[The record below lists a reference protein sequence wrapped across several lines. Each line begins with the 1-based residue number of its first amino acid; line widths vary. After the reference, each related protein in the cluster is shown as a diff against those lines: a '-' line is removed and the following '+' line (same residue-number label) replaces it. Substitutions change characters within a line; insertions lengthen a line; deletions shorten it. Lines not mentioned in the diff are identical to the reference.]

1 MQTPRLIFKRRQIMR
16 ATSGSICSEGLSRR
30 DLLLGAS
37 SGVAVSLA
45 GTTLPAWSEW
55 PQAGAAAIPA
65 APKRSISPASMP
77 KAWSAEE
84 FRRRWQNVRQ
94 GMKESHF
101 DCLIVPQ
108 HSTQAMIHDRQDGD
122 ADVQYLTGIPA
133 GWAIIPAEGK
143 ITAISSRVGSLL
155 AEKRPIPGLVMTTMF
170 ADNAPDI
177 EVRYSDEEGLWS
189 PLIIECLKERK
200 MEQARIGVGAL
211 ANLFR
216 NTEGSV
222 TYTTYDR
229 VRKAFPQAQFE
240 SAADILWRVKLVHS
254 AEEIAVLEKATEVSE
269 AGVQAMIETARPGS
283 IHRDVWL
290 KMYGTM
296 VQASGERPWRLSIS
310 TRGSGN
316 ASFGFPLDDVFGT
329 GLILGQEC
337 SGSVLGFGSQ
347 VNHSV
352 LLGSPAPADWNAA
365 GQYCLDLFQTLLDR
379 VAPGKSIKEFC
390 DFCGEKLKARGV
402 ARPGGVLIHSGGLA
416 DLPRCGPGR
425 MEGGDDQVFQAG
437 MVFDLKPSVPVKQ
450 TPTPAEFGDS
460 IVVTEKGARRLGKRK
475 MELITLGA

>member
-1 MQTPRLIFKRRQIMR
+1 MEMKKFSRPIF
-16 ATSGSICSEGLSRR
+16 SENLSRR
-30 DLLLGAS
+30 DLLAGAS
-37 SGVAVSLA
+37 SGVALSLA
-45 GTTLPAWSEW
+45 GAALPAWGQV
-55 PQAGAAAIPA
+55 PPAGAASDPA
-65 APKRSISPASMP
+65 APKLSLSPASLP

-84 FRRRWQNVRQ
+84 FRRRWQAVRQ
-94 GMKESHF
+94 GMRENHF

-108 HSTQAMIHDRQDGD
+108 HNTQAMIHDRQDGD
-122 ADVQYLTGIPA
+122 ADVQYLVGIPA
-133 GWAIIPAEGK
+133 GWAIVPPEGK

-155 AEKRPIPGLVMTTMF
+155 AEKRPIPGLVMTTLF

-177 EVRYSDEEGLWS
+177 EVRFTDEEGLWS
-189 PLIIECLKERK
+189 PSIIDCLKELK
-200 MEQARIGVGAL
+200 LDKARIGVGSL
-211 ANLFR
+211 SNIFR
-216 NTEGSV
+216 NSEGSV
-222 TYTTYDR
+222 TYTTLDR
-229 VRKAFPQAQFE
+229 VRQSFPQAQFE

-269 AGVQAMIETARPGS
+269 VGVQAMIDTARPGA

-290 KMYGTM
+290 KMYSAM

-316 ASFGFPLDDVFGT
+316 ASFGFPLEDVFRAGQ
-329 GLILGQEC
+329 ILGQEC
-337 SGSVLGFGSQ
+337 SGSVLGYGSQ

-352 LLGSPAPADWNAA
+352 LLGTPAPADWASA
-365 GQYCLDLFQTLLDR
+365 GQYSLDLFQTLLDR

-402 ARPGGVLIHSGGLA
+402 AKPGGVLIHSGGLA

-425 MEGGDDQVFQAG
+425 MEGGDDLAFQAG

-460 IVVTEKGARRLGKRK
+460 IVVMEKGARRLGKRK

>member
-1 MQTPRLIFKRRQIMR
+1 MR
-16 ATSGSICSEGLSRR
+16 SISNSKFPDNLSRR
-30 DLLLGAS
+30 DLLVGAS
-37 SGVAVSLA
+37 SGVAATLA
-45 GTTLPAWSEW
+45 GAALPAWSQS
-55 PQAGAAAIPA
+55 PQAGAAKP
-65 APKRSISPASMP
+65 SISPASMP

-94 GMKESHF
+94 GMKENKF

-108 HSTQAMIHDRQDGD
+108 HNTQAMIHDRQDGD
-122 ADVQYLTGIPA
+122 ADVQYLVGIPA
-133 GWAIIPAEGK
+133 GWVMVPAEGK
-143 ITAISSRVGSLL
+143 ITAISSRIGSLL
-155 AEKRPIPGLVMTTMF
+155 ADKRPIPGIVMTTMF

-177 EVRYSDEEGLWS
+177 EVRFSDEEGLWS
-189 PLIIECLKERK
+189 PSIIDYLKERK
-200 MEQARIGVGAL
+200 LDRARIGIGSL
-211 ANLFR
+211 ANIFR

-222 TYTTYDR
+222 IYTTLDR

-269 AGVQAMIETARPGS
+269 AGVQAMIETARPGA

-290 KMYGTM
+290 KMYTAM

-310 TRGSGN
+310 SRGSGN
-316 ASFGFPLDDVFGT
+316 ASFGFPLDDVFRAGQ
-329 GLILGQEC
+329 ILGQEC
-337 SGSVLGFGSQ
+337 SGSVLGYGSQ

-352 LLGSPAPADWNAA
+352 LLGSPAPADWALA
-365 GQYCLDLFQTLLDR
+365 GQYCLDLFHDLLDR
-379 VAPGKSIKEFC
+379 VAPGKSIREFC
-390 DFCGEKLKARGV
+390 DFCGERLKARGV
-402 ARPGGVLIHSGGLA
+402 AKPGGVLIHSGGLA

-425 MEGGDDQVFQAG
+425 MEGGDDLVFQAG

-460 IVVTEKGARRLGKRK
+460 IVVTEKGARCLGKRR
-475 MELITLGA
+475 MELITL

>member
-1 MQTPRLIFKRRQIMR
+1 MMKIFSS
-16 ATSGSICSEGLSRR
+16 SGFSKDLSRR
-30 DLLLGAS
+30 DVLLGAS
-37 SGVAVSLA
+37 SGVAMSLA
-45 GTTLPAWSEW
+45 GAALPAWSQS
-55 PQAGAAAIPA
+55 PQANATADRA
-65 APKRSISPASMP
+65 APKPSISPASMP

-84 FRRRWQNVRQ
+84 FRRRWQAVRQ
-94 GMKESHF
+94 GMKENHF

-108 HSTQAMIHDRQDGD
+108 HNTQAMIHDRQDGD

-133 GWAIIPAEGK
+133 GWVIVPAEGK
-143 ITAISSRVGSLL
+143 ITAISNRVGSLL
-155 AEKRPIPGLVMTTMF
+155 AEKRPIPGLVMTTLF

-177 EVRYSDEEGLWS
+177 EVRFSDEEGLWS
-189 PLIIECLKERK
+189 PSIIDCLKELK
-200 MEQARIGVGAL
+200 MDQARIGVGSL
-211 ANLFR
+211 AKIFR
-216 NTEGSV
+216 NAEGSV

-229 VRKAFPQAQFE
+229 VRQAFLQAKFE

-269 AGVQAMIETARPGS
+269 VGVQAMIDTARPGS
-283 IHRDVWL
+283 THRDVWL
-290 KMYGTM
+290 KMYSAM

-316 ASFGFPLDDVFGT
+316 ASFGFPLDDVFRAGQ
-329 GLILGQEC
+329 IFGQEC
-337 SGSVLGFGSQ
+337 SGSVLGYGSQ

-352 LLGSPAPADWNAA
+352 LLGSPAPTDWASA
-365 GQYCLDLFQTLLDR
+365 GQYSLDLFQTLLDR

-402 ARPGGVLIHSGGLA
+402 AKPGGVLIHSSGLA

-425 MEGGDDQVFQAG
+425 MEGGDDLVFQAG

>member
-1 MQTPRLIFKRRQIMR
+1 MKTL
-16 ATSGSICSEGLSRR
+16 SGSRRNFPPNFSRR

-37 SGVAVSLA
+37 SGIAASLA
-45 GTTLPAWSEW
+45 GTALPAWSR
-55 PQAGAAAIPA
+55 PLQASAATDRDSAKA
-65 APKRSISPASMP
+65 FISPSSLP
-77 KAWSAEE
+77 KAWSSDE

-94 GMKESHF
+94 GMKDSHF

-108 HSTQAMIHDRQDGD
+108 HNTQAMIHDRQDGD

-133 GWAIIPAEGK
+133 GWVVLPADGK

-155 AEKRPIPGLVMTTMF
+155 AEKRPIAGLVMSTMF
-170 ADNAPDI
+170 ADNSPEI
-177 EVRYSDEEGLWS
+177 EVRYSNEEGLWS
-189 PLIIECLKERK
+189 PAIIDCLKELK
-200 MEQARIGVGAL
+200 MDQARIGVGSL
-211 ANLFR
+211 VDLFR

-222 TYTTYDR
+222 IYTTYDR

-269 AGVQAMIETARPGS
+269 VGVQAMMDTARPGAV
-283 IHRDVWL
+283 HRDVWL
-290 KMYGTM
+290 KMYSAM

-316 ASFGFPLDDVFGT
+316 ASFGFPMEDVFRAGQ
-329 GLILGQEC
+329 ILGQEC
-337 SGSVLGFGSQ
+337 SGSVLGYGSQ

-352 LLGSPAPADWNAA
+352 LLGSPAPADWTSA
-365 GQYCLDLFQTLLDR
+365 GHYCLDLFQTLFDR
-379 VAPGKSIKEFC
+379 VAPGKSVKEFC

-402 ARPGGVLIHSGGLA
+402 AKPGGVLIHSGGLA

-425 MEGGDDQVFQAG
+425 MEGGDDLVFQAG

-475 MELITLGA
+475 MELVTLGA

>member
-1 MQTPRLIFKRRQIMR
+1 MNRENP
-16 ATSGSICSEGLSRR
+16 GSEQMEHVSRR
-30 DLLLGAS
+30 DLLVLAS
-37 SGVAVSLA
+37 SAVGAGLA
-45 GTTLPAWSEW
+45 SASVPAWGRA
-55 PQAGAAAIPA
+55 PQSDSNSVPVATINAIT
-65 APKRSISPASMP
+65 PASLP
-77 KAWSAEE
+77 KAWTADE
-84 FRRRWQNVRQ
+84 FRRRWRNVRQ
-94 GMKESHF
+94 AMKESHF

-108 HSTQAMIHDRQDGD
+108 HSTQPMIHDRQDGD

-133 GWAIIPAEGK
+133 GWVVVPLEGK
-143 ITAISSRVGSLL
+143 VTAISNRIGSLL

-170 ADNAPDI
+170 ADSAPDI
-177 EVRYSDEEGLWS
+177 EVRLSDEEGLWS
-189 PLIIECLKERK
+189 PLLIDVLKERK
-200 MEQARIGVGAL
+200 LEQARIGVGSL

-216 NTEGSV
+216 NSEGSV
-222 TYTTYDR
+222 TFTTYDR
-229 VRKAFPQAQFE
+229 VRKAFPQAQFD

-269 AGVQAMIETARPGS
+269 AGVQAMMETARPGS
-283 IHRDVWL
+283 VHRDVWL
-290 KMYGTM
+290 KMYSTM

-316 ASFGFPLDDVFGT
+316 ASFGFPLDDAFAAGQ
-329 GLILGQEC
+329 ILGQEC
-337 SGSVLGFGSQ
+337 SGSVLGYGSQ

-352 LLGSPAPADWNAA
+352 LLGSPAPADWTAA
-365 GQYCLDLFQTLLDR
+365 GSYCLDLFHELMER
-379 VAPGKSIKEFC
+379 VAPGKSVKEFC
-390 DFCGEKLKARGV
+390 DYCGEKLKARGI

-425 MEGGDDQVFQAG
+425 MEGGNDLVFQAG

-475 MELITLGA
+475 MELVTLGA

>member
-1 MQTPRLIFKRRQIMR
+1 MTKKV
-16 ATSGSICSEGLSRR
+16 SGSGSSESMSRR
-30 DLLLGAS
+30 NLLLGAS
-37 SGVAVSLA
+37 SAVAVSVA
-45 GTTLPAWSEW
+45 GATFPAWSQSQ
-55 PQAGAAAIPA
+55 QAGAAADHSA
-65 APKRSISPASMP
+65 AKPSISPASMP

-94 GMKESHF
+94 GMKQNHF

-133 GWAIIPAEGK
+133 GWVIVPAEGK

-155 AEKRPIPGLVMTTMF
+155 AEKRPLPGLVMTTMF

-177 EVRYSDEEGLWS
+177 EVRFSDEEGLWS
-189 PLIIECLKERK
+189 PSLIDCLKEHK
-200 MEQARIGVGAL
+200 LDQSRIGVGSL

-269 AGVQAMIETARPGS
+269 AGVQAMFDSARPGAV
-283 IHRDVWL
+283 HRDVWL
-290 KMYGTM
+290 NMYNTM

-310 TRGSGN
+310 SRGSGN
-316 ASFGFPLDDVFGT
+316 ASFGFPLDDVFRAGQ
-329 GLILGQEC
+329 ILGQEC
-337 SGSVLGFGSQ
+337 SGSVLGYGSQ

-352 LLGSPAPADWNAA
+352 LLGSPAPADWASA
-365 GQYCLDLFQTLLDR
+365 GQYCLDLFHELLDR
-379 VAPGKSIKEFC
+379 VAPGKSVKEFC

-425 MEGGDDQVFQAG
+425 MEGGDDLEFQAG
-437 MVFDLKPSVPVKQ
+437 MVFDLKPGVPVKQ

-475 MELITLGA
+475 MELMTLGA

>member
-1 MQTPRLIFKRRQIMR
+1 MMR
-16 ATSGSICSEGLSRR
+16 PFPSAKLSENFSRR

-37 SGVAVSLA
+37 SGVAMSLTA
-45 GTTLPAWSEW
+45 ATLPAWGQSSL
-55 PQAGAAAIPA
+55 AGAANDRG
-65 APKRSISPASMP
+65 APKLSISPASIP

-84 FRRRWQNVRQ
+84 FRRRWQGVRQ

-122 ADVQYLTGIPA
+122 ADVQYLVGIPA
-133 GWAIIPAEGK
+133 GWVIVPAEGK
-143 ITAISSRVGSLL
+143 ITAISNRIGSLL

-170 ADNAPDI
+170 ADNASDI
-177 EVRYSDEEGLWS
+177 EVRFSDEEGLWS
-189 PLIIECLKERK
+189 PTIIDCLKERK
-200 MEQARIGVGAL
+200 LDQARIGVGSL

-216 NTEGSV
+216 NSEGSV
-222 TYTTYDR
+222 TYTTFDR
-229 VRKAFPQAQFE
+229 VRNAFPQAQFE

-254 AEEIAVLEKATEVSE
+254 PEEIAVLEKATEVSE
-269 AGVQAMIETARPGS
+269 AGVQAMMETARPGS

-290 KMYGTM
+290 KMYSSM
-296 VQASGERPWRLSIS
+296 VQVSGERPWRLSIS

-316 ASFGFPLDDVFGT
+316 ASFGFPLDDVFSAGQ
-329 GLILGQEC
+329 ILGQEC
-337 SGSVLGFGSQ
+337 SGSVLGYGSQ

-352 LLGSPAPADWNAA
+352 LLGSPAPGDWASA
-365 GQYCLDLFQTLLDR
+365 GQYCLDLFHELLDR
-379 VAPGKSIKEFC
+379 VAPGKSVKEFC

-425 MEGGDDQVFQAG
+425 MEGGDDLVFHAG

>member
-1 MQTPRLIFKRRQIMR
+1 MKTHSNSPF
-16 ATSGSICSEGLSRR
+16 SERLSRR
-30 DLLLGAS
+30 DLLWGAS
-37 SGVAVSLA
+37 SGFAV
-45 GTTLPAWSEW
+45 TL
-55 PQAGAAAIPA
+55 AGAALPA
-65 APKRSISPASMP
+65 YSESQPAGAESSQGSMQAGPKRGITPASMP

-84 FRRRWQNVRQ
+84 YRRRWQNVRQ
-94 GMKESHF
+94 GMKDKHF

-122 ADVQYLTGIPA
+122 ADVQYLVGIPA
-133 GWAIIPAEGK
+133 GWVIVPAEGK
-143 ITAISSRVGSLL
+143 ITAISSRIGSLL
-155 AEKRPIPGLVMTTMF
+155 ADKRPIPGLILTTMF

-177 EVRYSDEEGLWS
+177 EVRFSEEEGLWS
-189 PLIIECLKERK
+189 PLIIDCLKEK
-200 MEQARIGVGAL
+200 KLDHGRIGVGSL

-229 VRKAFPQAQFE
+229 VRSAFPQAQFE

-254 AEEIAVLEKATEVSE
+254 AEEIAVLEKATAVSE
-269 AGVQAMIETARPGS
+269 VGLQAMLDTARPGA

-290 KMYGTM
+290 KMYSAM
-296 VQASGERPWRLSIS
+296 VEASGERPWRLSIS

-316 ASFGFPLDDVFGT
+316 ASFGFPLDDVFGA
-329 GLILGQEC
+329 GQILGQEC
-337 SGSVLGFGSQ
+337 SGSVLGYGSQ

-352 LLGSPAPADWNAA
+352 LLGSPAPADWTAA
-365 GQYCLDLFQTLLDR
+365 GQYCLDLFHDLMDK
-379 VAPGKSIKEFC
+379 VAPGKSVKEFC
-390 DFCGEKLKARGV
+390 DSFGDKLKARGV
-402 ARPGGVLIHSGGLA
+402 AKPGGVLIHSGGLA

-425 MEGGDDQVFQAG
+425 MEGGDDLVFQAG

-460 IVVTEKGARRLGKRK
+460 IVVTEKGARRLGQHK
-475 MELITLGA
+475 MELMTLGA

>member
-1 MQTPRLIFKRRQIMR
+1 MR
-16 ATSGSICSEGLSRR
+16 KIPNSMCSEGLSRR

-45 GTTLPAWSEW
+45 GATLPAWSES
-55 PQAGAAAIPA
+55 PQAGAATNPPA
-65 APKRSISPASMP
+65 QKRAISPASMP

-94 GMKESHF
+94 GMKENHF

-133 GWAIIPAEGK
+133 GWVIIPAEGK
-143 ITAISSRVGSLL
+143 ITAISNRVGSLL

-189 PLIIECLKERK
+189 PSIIDCLKIHK
-200 MEQARIGVGAL
+200 MDQGRIGVGSL

-216 NTEGSV
+216 NAEGSV
-222 TYTTYDR
+222 TYATYDR

-240 SAADILWRVKLVHS
+240 SAAEILWRVKLVHS
-254 AEEIAVLEKATEVSE
+254 VEEIAVLEKATEVSE

-290 KMYGTM
+290 KMYTTM

-316 ASFGFPLDDVFGT
+316 ASFGFPLDDVFAAGQ
-329 GLILGQEC
+329 ILGQEC

-352 LLGSPAPADWNAA
+352 LLGSPAPADWTAA

-379 VAPGKSIKEFC
+379 VAPGKSVKEFC
-390 DFCGEKLKARGV
+390 EFCGEKLKARGV

-425 MEGGDDQVFQAG
+425 MEGGDDLVFQAG

-475 MELITLGA
+475 MELIALGA

>member
-1 MQTPRLIFKRRQIMR
+1 MR
-16 ATSGSICSEGLSRR
+16 KIPNSMCSEGLSRR

-45 GTTLPAWSEW
+45 GATLPAWSES
-55 PQAGAAAIPA
+55 PQAGAASNPPA
-65 APKRSISPASMP
+65 QKRAISPASMP

-84 FRRRWQNVRQ
+84 FRRRWRNVHQ

-133 GWAIIPAEGK
+133 GWVIIPAEGK
-143 ITAISSRVGSLL
+143 ITAISNRVGSLL

-189 PLIIECLKERK
+189 PSIIDCLKIHK
-200 MEQARIGVGAL
+200 MDQGRIGVGSL

-216 NTEGSV
+216 NAEGSV
-222 TYTTYDR
+222 TYATYDR

-240 SAADILWRVKLVHS
+240 SAAEILWRVKLVHS
-254 AEEIAVLEKATEVSE
+254 VEEIAVLEKATEVSE

-290 KMYGTM
+290 KMYTTM

-316 ASFGFPLDDVFGT
+316 ASFGFPLDDVFAAGQ
-329 GLILGQEC
+329 ILGQEC

-352 LLGSPAPADWNAA
+352 LLGSPAPADWTAA

-379 VAPGKSIKEFC
+379 VAPGKSVKEFC
-390 DFCGEKLKARGV
+390 EFCGEKLKARGV

-425 MEGGDDQVFQAG
+425 MEGGDDLVFQAG

-475 MELITLGA
+475 MELIALGA